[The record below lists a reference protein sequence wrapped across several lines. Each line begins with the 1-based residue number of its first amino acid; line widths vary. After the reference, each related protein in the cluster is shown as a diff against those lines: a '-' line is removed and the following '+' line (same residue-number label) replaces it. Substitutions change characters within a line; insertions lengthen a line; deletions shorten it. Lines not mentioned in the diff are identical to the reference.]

1 MSPYCFD
8 VMVRSFAVAQLTHS
22 ICTYIFYEM
31 ADQFPNINRDL
42 YQNFSDQN
50 LQRVKNRLVKYFGNK
65 GLNIMFDEDKI
76 EAIFL
81 SNDFYFLYHKP
92 PTNLNYMNVFSNHPK
107 TITRSLEMFHV
118 DFLG

>member
-1 MSPYCFD
+1 MPYYFD
-8 VMVRSFAVAQLTHS
+8 IMMRLIQSVHIYFMRWLTSSQTS
-22 ICTYIFYEM
+22 IEIYIM
-31 ADQFPNINRDL
+31 IS
-42 YQNFSDQN
+42 QNFSDQN